1 MRIKIFNSKIEIFF
15 RVFVIHELHYSG
27 GKDFKKAVAN
37 GDITFNPM
45 QAVTFQKVAR
55 KKRCEYGLYLYTKEF
70 LNAPLSMS
78 NKEKI
83 RNGWMLTWPFTV
95 DEDDNES
102 IIMVTLDGKDIET
115 SFEIAPGEYVRL
127 VKNDKEYVVRDR
139 LWK

>member
-1 MRIKIFNSKIEIFF
+1 MRIKIFNSIIEIFF

-27 GKDFKKAVAN
+27 GKDFKKAVH
-37 GDITFNPM
+37 F
-45 QAVTFQKVAR
+45 VKKVAR
-55 KKRCEYGLYLYTKEF
+55 KKRCGYGLYLYTKEF

-78 NKEKI
+78 NEEKI

-95 DEDDNES
+95 GEDDNES
-102 IIMVTLDGKDIET
+102 IILVTLDGKDIKT

-139 LWK
+139 LWR